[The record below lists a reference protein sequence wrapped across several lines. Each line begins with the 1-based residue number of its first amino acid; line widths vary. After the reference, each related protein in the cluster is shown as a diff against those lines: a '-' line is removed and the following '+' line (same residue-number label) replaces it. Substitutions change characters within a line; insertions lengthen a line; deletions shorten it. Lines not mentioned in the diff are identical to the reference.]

1 MGSLVGTHLKGMVSA
16 AAAAERSGVVKTE
29 GLEPLI
35 ETSLLTLVEFHSEE

>member
-1 MGSLVGTHLKGMVSA
+1 MESLVGTHLKGMVSA
-16 AAAAERSGVVKTE
+16 AAAERSGVVKIE

>member
-1 MGSLVGTHLKGMVSA
+1 MGSLVGTHLKGMVS